1 MKRINLLLVIA
12 LFVCPSVSFAQSDE
26 PQSDERDT
34 VFTSQYTDLTT
45 GIGCQP
51 DSEASDGSDGPLV
64 CRGPG
69 GYQVQISY
77 AAVGAYA
84 SVRTANKSFTAQ
96 LAAQGAHFNEGRKIE
111 WRLADGRPFAVI
123 LRVFKYRKHSSD
135 SNDAFSERNKTGE
148 VLIVRGLK
156 GQEHIRFDVD
166 PRKSEQANDEAR
178 KLADAG
184 FRRK

>member
-1 MKRINLLLVIA
+1 MKQINLLLVIA
-12 LFVCPSVSFAQSDE
+12 LFMCGCVSFAQSDE
-26 PQSDERDT
+26 RET
-34 VFTSQYTDLTT
+34 LFTSDYTDLTN
-45 GIGCQP
+45 GKGCQP
-51 DSEASDGSDGPLV
+51 DTAGSKTSEGSDSPLV

-69 GYQVQISY
+69 GYQVHISY

-84 SVRTANKSFTAQ
+84 SVRTANNNFTVQ

-123 LRVFKYRKHSSD
+123 LRVFKYRERASD
-135 SNDAFSERNKTGE
+135 PNEAFSERNKISE

-166 PRKSEQANDEAR
+166 PRKSENANDEAR

-184 FRRK
+184 FRRKSS